1 MNIVFLG
8 PPGAGKGTHAQ
19 RLMKELGIPQISTGD
34 MFRRAIRE
42 QTPTGL
48 DAKRYIDK
56 GELVPDEVVVAMVK
70 ERLAEPDCQHG
81 YILDGFPRTV
91 AQAEALDQIAHID
104 VALNIDTPDDI
115 IIDRLSGRRVCAE
128 CGGTYHT
135 SLLKEDKCPAC
146 GGAVYQ
152 RDDDKPETVTNR
164 LAVYQEKTAPLI
176 DYYQKK
182 GILSTAD
189 CRGTIE
195 ENYRAVK
202 AALEAKKQGLPSKTI
217 CSWPRCALPAICCMM
232 CCASFAR
239 EWRRV

>member
-1 MNIVFLG
+1 MKIILLG
-8 PPGAGKGTHAQ
+8 PPGAGKGTQAMRIARDYHLAH
-19 RLMKELGIPQISTGD
+19 ISTGD
-34 MFRRAIRE
+34 IFRTNMRE
-42 QTPTGL
+42 NTELGKL
-48 DAKRYIDK
+48 AKSYINN
-56 GELVPDEVVVAMVK
+56 GQLVPDDVTIAMVHD
-70 ERLAEPDCQHG
+70 RLQKDDCRDG
-81 YILDGFPRTV
+81 FLLDGFPRTV

-202 AALEAKKQGLPSKTI
+202 AALEAKKQ
-217 CSWPRCALPAICCMM
+217 
-232 CCASFAR
+232 
-239 EWRRV
+239 

>member
-152 RDDDKPETVTNR
+152 RDDDKPETIENR
-164 LAVYQEKTAPLI
+164 LKVYHTQTAPLI
-176 DYYQKK
+176 AFYKE
-182 GILSTAD
+182 
-189 CRGTIE
+189 RGQLKVVNGDDTPA
-195 ENYRAVK
+195 NVTRAIFR
-202 AALEAKKQGLPSKTI
+202 ALGCE
-217 CSWPRCALPAICCMM
+217 
-232 CCASFAR
+232 
-239 EWRRV
+239 

>member
-1 MNIVFLG
+1 MKLVFLG
-8 PPGAGKGTHAQ
+8 PPGAGKGTQAD
-19 RLMKELGIPQISTGD
+19 KVCAEVKIPHISTGD
-34 MFRRAIRE
+34 LLRTAIRQE
-42 QTPTGL
+42 TPIGIS
-48 DAKRYIDK
+48 AKSFIDK
-56 GELVPDEVVVAMVK
+56 GQLVPDSVVIEMVK
-70 ERLAEPDCQHG
+70 ERLSEDDCKEG
-81 YILDGFPRTV
+81 FLLDGFPRTV

-202 AALEAKKQGLPSKTI
+202 AALEAKKQ
-217 CSWPRCALPAICCMM
+217 
-232 CCASFAR
+232 
-239 EWRRV
+239 

>member
-34 MFRRAIRE
+34 MFRRAIKE

-70 ERLAEPDCQHG
+70 ERLAEADCQQG

-91 AQAEALDQIAHID
+91 AQAQALDEIAHID

-115 IIDRLSGRRVCAE
+115 IIDRLSGRRVCAA

-135 SLLKEDKCPAC
+135 TLLKDGKCPDC
-146 GGAVYQ
+146 GGEVYQ
-152 RDDDKPETVTNR
+152 RDDDKPETVINR
-164 LAVYQEKTAPLI
+164 LSVYQQKTAPLI
-176 DYYQKK
+176 DYYQQK
-182 GILSTAD
+182 GLLSTAK
-189 CRGTIE
+189 CIGTIE
-195 ENYRAVK
+195 QNYQAVK
-202 AALEAKKQGLPSKTI
+202 AALEAKKQ
-217 CSWPRCALPAICCMM
+217 
-232 CCASFAR
+232 
-239 EWRRV
+239 

>member
-202 AALEAKKQGLPSKTI
+202 AALEAADIRLLDHIIVADHDFVSLADSGY
-217 CSWPRCALPAICCMM
+217 C
-232 CCASFAR
+232 
-239 EWRRV
+239 

>member
-1 MNIVFLG
+1 MGFCGAQALAAFGRPARGRFPVFCLDRKEPAIFLG

-202 AALEAKKQGLPSKTI
+202 AALEAKKQ
-217 CSWPRCALPAICCMM
+217 
-232 CCASFAR
+232 
-239 EWRRV
+239 

>member
-146 GGAVYQ
+146 GGAVWCPG
-152 RDDDKPETVTNR
+152 R
-164 LAVYQEKTAPLI
+164 
-176 DYYQKK
+176 
-182 GILSTAD
+182 
-189 CRGTIE
+189 
-195 ENYRAVK
+195 
-202 AALEAKKQGLPSKTI
+202 
-217 CSWPRCALPAICCMM
+217 
-232 CCASFAR
+232 
-239 EWRRV
+239 

>member
-1 MNIVFLG
+1 
-8 PPGAGKGTHAQ
+8 
-19 RLMKELGIPQISTGD
+19 MKELGIPQISTGD

-115 IIDRLSGRRVCAE
+115 IIDRLSRPPCVRRVRRHLPHVLAQ
-128 CGGTYHT
+128 GGQM
-135 SLLKEDKCPAC
+135 SCL
-146 GGAVYQ
+146 
-152 RDDDKPETVTNR
+152 RR
-164 LAVYQEKTAPLI
+164 
-176 DYYQKK
+176 
-182 GILSTAD
+182 
-189 CRGTIE
+189 RG
-195 ENYRAVK
+195 V
-202 AALEAKKQGLPSKTI
+202 S
-217 CSWPRCALPAICCMM
+217 
-232 CCASFAR
+232 AR
-239 EWRRV
+239 

>member
-176 DYYQKK
+176 DYYQKN

-202 AALEAKKQGLPSKTI
+202 AALEAKKQ
-217 CSWPRCALPAICCMM
+217 
-232 CCASFAR
+232 
-239 EWRRV
+239 